1 MLELDIHNGFK
12 ENLNWILSRLLF
24 YVTSRFELFE
34 VEFVSNIVNYHSKIL
49 ILIAPAISS
58 NPASINSAQVI
69 FALNNS
75 LNKLFPLRSL
85 VH

>member
-34 VEFVSNIVNYHSKIL
+34 VEFVSNKVNYHSKLL

-69 FALNNS
+69 FTLNSS
-75 LNKLFPLRSL
+75 LNKLFPLRRL

>member
-1 MLELDIHNGFK
+1 MLELDIQNGFK

-34 VEFVSNIVNYHSKIL
+34 VEFVWNKVNYHGKQFF
-49 ILIAPAISS
+49 LIAPVISS
-58 NPASINSAQVI
+58 NPVSINSAQII
-69 FALNNS
+69 FALNS
-75 LNKLFPLRSL
+75 SVNKLFPLRSL

>member
-34 VEFVSNIVNYHSKIL
+34 VEFVWNKVNYHGKLL

-69 FALNNS
+69 FTLNSS
-75 LNKLFPLRSL
+75 LNKLFPLRRL

>member
-34 VEFVSNIVNYHSKIL
+34 VEFV
-49 ILIAPAISS
+49 
-58 NPASINSAQVI
+58 
-69 FALNNS
+69 
-75 LNKLFPLRSL
+75 
-85 VH
+85 